1 MLLFLNDIAGSE
13 VLVILVFILIFF
25 GSKSIPGIAQTL
37 GKTIRQIK
45 EASNELQTEI
55 KKSGAEMKKELNLDG
70 LIQETA
76 QDIQRPLDQYAA
88 DLEDAVKF
96 TPPRNSQIPVTPTP
110 MEVPAVE
117 EVEEQLNVSETE
129 IPATDKHDSNEI
141 KG

>member
-25 GSKSIPGIAQTL
+25 GSKSIPGIAQTM

-45 EASNELQTEI
+45 DASNELQSEI
-55 KKSGAEMKKELNLDG
+55 KKSGADIKKDLDLSG
-70 LIQETA
+70 LIQETS

-96 TPPRNSQIPVTPTP
+96 TPPRNSQIPGTPAP
-110 MEVPAVE
+110 MEIPNE
-117 EVEEQLNVSETE
+117 EQIVEQLNVSETV
-129 IPATDKHDSNEI
+129 IPATETNATTEVKN
-141 KG
+141 

>member
-96 TPPRNSQIPVTPTP
+96 TPPRNSQIPVTPVP
-110 MEVPAVE
+110 MEVPVVE